1 MANFLKNL
9 FGRAEQKEEPQQQ
22 SSELLKQYDEE
33 YIRYCIEQEQVVSAL
48 EAHLH
53 TCDDPKEIAMQ
64 MLADLNEMAAQNN

>member
-33 YIRYCIEQEQVVSAL
+33 YIRYCIE
-48 EAHLH
+48 
-53 TCDDPKEIAMQ
+53 
-64 MLADLNEMAAQNN
+64 